1 MQDTVKKPFD
11 FKRLVVAVCVIP
23 LLVLFIQFTRPEP
36 WFFIL
41 LLIVSIIALHE
52 FFSMYKVPLKLS
64 IPALIA
70 GAILFFIICFSPYL
84 IIETMFFSFLIL
96 LLIRLFAFASPAG
109 AMGGIGPV
117 AAGYLYILWFL
128 SFQWLLRGDAYG
140 RYYIFLLYTSVW
152 LADSMAYYVGTYL
165 GKHKLCPSLSPNKTY
180 EGAAGSI
187 VGGIAGSLII
197 SYIFGFQDILENL
210 NLTVF
215 TVVIMGA
222 VLGSVTIF
230 GDLVESMFKRDAGVK
245 DSGSLFPGHGGL
257 LDKLDGVLVAGP
269 VLYFLLGFI

>member
-1 MQDTVKKPFD
+1 MKKPFD
-11 FKRLVVAVCVIP
+11 FKRLIVAACVIP
-23 LLVLFIQFTRPEP
+23 LLILFIQYTRPEP

-41 LLIVSIIALHE
+41 LLIVSIAALHE
-52 FFSMYKVPLKLS
+52 FYAMYKMPHKLS
-64 IPALIA
+64 IPALVA
-70 GAILFFIICFSPYL
+70 GTLLFFIICFSPYL

-96 LLIRLFAFASPAG
+96 LLIRLFAFDSPAG
-109 AMGGIGPV
+109 AMSGIGPV
-117 AAGYLYILWFL
+117 ATGYLYILWFM

-152 LADSMAYYVGTYL
+152 LADSTAYYVGTYL
-165 GKHKLCPSLSPNKTY
+165 GKRKLCPSLSPNKTY

-187 VGGIAGSLII
+187 VGGIAGSLLI
-197 SYIFGFQDILENL
+197 SYIFGFGDILENL

-215 TVVIMGA
+215 AVVVIGA

-230 GDLVESMFKRDAGVK
+230 GDLIESMFKRDAGVK
-245 DSGSLFPGHGGL
+245 DSGALFPGHGGV